1 MRQGLPGRWECS
13 AGREADNCG
22 TSFGSLQR
30 VNRFDGRCAACLAPA
45 AHQDRIEQMKIEG
58 PNPLRGGAIRKSKVG
73 KAAEKGGFAG
83 AMDVTDD
90 TVPSPSGVTGA
101 GPIQSVDSLLALQGS
116 DDDADRLGRARA
128 RGEALLDRLDMLRTD
143 ILEGRIPRQRLDEL
157 GSLVRSQRAVV
168 DDPRL
173 TGVLDEIELRVEVEL
188 AKLATD
194 R

>member
-1 MRQGLPGRWECS
+1 
-13 AGREADNCG
+13 
-22 TSFGSLQR
+22 
-30 VNRFDGRCAACLAPA
+30 
-45 AHQDRIEQMKIEG
+45 MKIEG

-73 KAAEKGGFAG
+73 KPAGSAGFGG
-83 AMDVTDD
+83 AMDVTEE

-101 GPIQSVDSLLALQGS
+101 APIQSVDSLLALQGS
-116 DDDADRLGRARA
+116 DDGADGRGRARA

-173 TGVLDEIELRVEVEL
+173 TDVLDQIELRVEVEL
-188 AKLATD
+188 AKLAAD